1 MTVRIKRGRAARFLG
16 VSVLALCAAAQIGVA
31 RGQESAQQ
39 LEEINVQGQGKET
52 AEGPVDGYVASRTA
66 TGSKTDTPLVETPQS
81 ISIVTRDEIEDRGAT
96 TLQEA
101 LAYTPGVSSFSSG
114 RSLYLDEFDIRGFSS
129 ENGNLGQLRDGMKLQ
144 ANVYDGSQEVYGLER
159 IEILKGPASILYGQ
173 LAPGGVINSISKR
186 PTFTPQGEINLTGG
200 SFDTKQFS
208 GDVSGPIGGEGSD
221 WAFRLTALARDANT
235 WIDHVPDDKRYIAPA
250 LTWKPTDDTS
260 LTVLGYYQEIRTR
273 FVAPMDAFGTV
284 FGNRNPGGRRVPR
297 DLFIGDTSFDRYNID
312 SGAIAYIFDHKFNE
326 NISFSSRGRYFE
338 AKSDWNY
345 LTSLGFVGEDNGA
358 ALACLPTGSPNQL
371 CRGRSE
377 RKEHSKVWTADNH
390 FQFNFDTGPVEH
402 TAVVGVDYARQTYDT
417 VRQRDSAGG
426 WIDIGTGDKLDPT
439 GDVGGAPRGFD
450 RTITQVG
457 VYAQDQIKILD
468 KFIFLGGL
476 RKDWATTDFTY
487 ENPAWAMFN
496 GKQKDDDLTGRLG
509 FVYLAP
515 NGFAPYVSYSESF
528 APSVAAERTILTTL
542 KPTTGKQYEGGV
554 RWTSPDGKTLITG
567 SVYHI
572 EQKNL
577 PFGTLDTPT
586 QVGLVRSKGFELEAK
601 TEIGPWQLSAGYA
614 YTDAKT
620 IKDDSVY
627 VDPTTGDEIH
637 YLVGQ
642 RLPTIPLHQASLW
655 AIYDFTSM
663 GVRGLKLGAGVK
675 YVGKTNIPPATYFDG
690 AFEEKLQKFPSI
702 PSYVTFDA
710 VAKMDF
716 GAISSSM
723 QGFYGQVNA
732 TNLFNKKTYSCA
744 LGFQGCDYGA
754 PRTVLA
760 TVSYKW

>member
-1 MTVRIKRGRAARFLG
+1 MTVRIKRGRTARFLG
-16 VSVLALCAAAQIGVA
+16 VSVLALCAASQIGVA
-31 RGQESAQQ
+31 RAQESGAQQ

-173 LAPGGVINSISKR
+173 LAPGGVVNSISKR

-273 FVAPMDAFGTV
+273 FVAPMNAIGSLIPNAA
-284 FGNRNPGGRRVPR
+284 GNKIPR
-297 DLFIGDTSFDRYNID
+297 DFYTGNADFDRYNIN
-312 SGAIAYIFDHKFNE
+312 SGAISYIFDHKFNE
-326 NISFSSRGRYFE
+326 NISFSSRARYFE
-338 AKSDWNY
+338 AKSDWDY
-345 LTSLGFVGEDNGA
+345 LPLLGFVDSA
-358 ALACLPTGSPNQL
+358 DPDRLYRS
-371 CRGRSE
+371 RSE
-377 RKEHSKVWTADNH
+377 RKEHSKVWTTDNH
-390 FQFNFDTGPVEH
+390 FQFNFATGPVEH
-402 TAVVGVDYARQTYDT
+402 TAVAGIDYARQDYDT
-417 VRQRDSAGG
+417 ERYRDNSGG
-426 WIDIGTGDKLDPT
+426 SIDIGTGDQTDPS
-439 GDVGGAPRGFD
+439 DDPYAFARGFD
-450 RTITQVG
+450 RRVQQVG
-457 VYAQDQIKILD
+457 VYLQDQLKIAEKLVL
-468 KFIFLGGL
+468 LGGV
-476 RKDWATTDFTY
+476 RHDWAKTELTY
-487 ENPAWAMFN
+487 DEPVVF
-496 GKQKDDDLTGRLG
+496 GTYPTQKDQATTFRVGA
-509 FVYLAP
+509 VYLAP

-528 APSVAAERTILTTL
+528 SPSVASERISPDPL
-542 KPTTGKQYEGGV
+542 KPTTGDQYEGGL
-554 RWTSPDGKTLITG
+554 RWTSPDEKTMLTAA
-567 SVYHI
+567 VYRI
-572 EQKNL
+572 EQKNVVT
-577 PFGTLDTPT
+577 GTPGNYR
-586 QVGLVRSKGFELEAK
+586 QSGLVRSKGFEFEGK
-601 TEIGPWQLSAGYA
+601 TEIGSLRLSSAYS

-620 IKDDSVY
+620 IKDS
-627 VDPTTGDEIH
+627 DPTV
-637 YLVGQ
+637 VGVQ
-642 RLPTIPLHQASLW
+642 LATIPRHQASIW
-655 AIYDFTSM
+655 AIYDFTSI
-663 GVRGLKLGAGVK
+663 GGRGLSLGAGAK
-675 YVGKTNIPPATYFDG
+675 YFGKTTGP
-690 AFEEKLQKFPSI
+690 I
-702 PSYVTFDA
+702 PSYVTVDA
-710 VAKMDF
+710 VAKVDL
-716 GAISSSM
+716 GKISPSM

-732 TNLFNKKTYSCA
+732 TNMLNKKTISCVSA
-744 LGFQGCDYGA
+744 IQGCDYGA